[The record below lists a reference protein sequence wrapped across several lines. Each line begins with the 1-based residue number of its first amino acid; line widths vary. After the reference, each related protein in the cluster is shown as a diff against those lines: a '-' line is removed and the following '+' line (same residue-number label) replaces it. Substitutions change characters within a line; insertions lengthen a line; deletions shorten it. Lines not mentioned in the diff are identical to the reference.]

1 MDRKHIFLALLLLL
15 VIAISLYFTLHEQPL
30 TPIQPPEEQ
39 QGAEE
44 ELKDVSFSIFNQAQ
58 DHELQL
64 DSDKVDNYQ
73 SQNRME
79 LRPVEMKVY
88 STITEELLYTL
99 NGDLGYYFSDRD
111 YIEVMGNVKIE
122 SDNYY
127 IEADVLDYFI
137 DENYLEGRSNI
148 YIEGRNFN
156 AGAVKFSSD
165 LNLRDLKLFGAEDDG
180 KVEVDFEDINE
191 ETNND

>member
-15 VIAISLYFTLHEQPL
+15 VIAISLYFTLQENPL
-30 TPIQPPEEQ
+30 KPVQQPEERQ
-39 QGAEE
+39 EPKE

-64 DSDKVDNYQ
+64 DSKKVENYQ

-79 LRPVEMKVY
+79 LRPLEMRVY
-88 STITEELLYTL
+88 STVTEELLYTL
-99 NGDLGYYFSDRD
+99 KGDLGYYFSDRE
-111 YIEVMGNVKIE
+111 YIEVIGNVKIE

-137 DENYLEGRSNI
+137 DDNYLEGRGNI
-148 YIEGRNFN
+148 YIEGKNFK
-156 AGAVKFSSD
+156 AEAVKFSSD
-165 LNLRDLKLFGAEDDG
+165 LNLRDLKLFGAEEDG
-180 KVEVDFEDINE
+180 NVEVDFEDINE
-191 ETNND
+191 ENNND